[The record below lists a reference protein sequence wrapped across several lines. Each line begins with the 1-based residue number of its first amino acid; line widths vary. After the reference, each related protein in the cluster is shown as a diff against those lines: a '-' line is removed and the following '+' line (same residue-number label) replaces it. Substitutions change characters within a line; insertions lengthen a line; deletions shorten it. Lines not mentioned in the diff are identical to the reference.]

1 MFKKGGTRVME
12 HKLRD
17 RLMKKAGKFIKE
29 HLLLFVKILTARL
42 AWLTAE
48 YLFQLLG
55 LS

>member
-17 RLMKKAGKFIKE
+17 RLTKKAGKFVKE

-42 AWLTAE
+42 AWLIAD